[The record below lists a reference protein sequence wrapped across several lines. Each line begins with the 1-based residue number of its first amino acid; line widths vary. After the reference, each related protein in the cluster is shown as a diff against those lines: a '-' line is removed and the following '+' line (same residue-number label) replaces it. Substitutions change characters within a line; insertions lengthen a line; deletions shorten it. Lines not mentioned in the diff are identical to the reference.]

1 YVPSRNW
8 NSPAHHTVETLS
20 VSTYENNAEEFS
32 TPPSTLLIRVI
43 PVNDPPSLRGPSE
56 ILVLESRS
64 TVLEG
69 IVMEDMDAHESHGV
83 VQVNVSVG
91 EEGSLVEL
99 GTNVGLYVTESLPR
113 SKTFLGSVRN
123 VNSALAGLTYRG
135 PPQFSGGDELLVT
148 VDDRG
153 NTGEGGVLSASLI
166 VPINV
171 RSVNDPPRVTRDSD
185 TFLHGTEDES
195 LWIKGVGVGD
205 ADAGNKSVKLTL
217 EPRYGTITLRT
228 DGLQLDFQ
236 EGRRQLDARTTIVGT
251 LEVLNLALQGL
262 LYTPDPDSNALNTDG
277 LASVTIIADDL
288 GFSGGGGAQESE
300 PLTIRIIVNAVNDKP
315 LLDLPV
321 RLMATE
327 DMPIR
332 VPALRVSDVDVNEP
346 GGES

>member
-1 YVPSRNW
+1 MDEDSQAKVPVVLSGFQSSTNITIRLTVDYGQLFAARDPINDEIEPIAAAGEFLIRPGSQDEINSALENLWYVPSRNW

-195 LWIKGVGVGD
+195 LWVKGVGVGD

-251 LEVLNLALQGL
+251 LEVRREGKRY
-262 LYTPDPDSNALNTDG
+262 LYH
-277 LASVTIIADDL
+277 
-288 GFSGGGGAQESE
+288 
-300 PLTIRIIVNAVNDKP
+300 
-315 LLDLPV
+315 
-321 RLMATE
+321 
-327 DMPIR
+327 
-332 VPALRVSDVDVNEP
+332 
-346 GGES
+346 